1 MTDKATFEEA
11 VKGLL
16 NLTNRIYDSEE
27 FDLAVEALEDSLE
40 FAPEGPLAEACR
52 NVVALTRVVY
62 AHAEMEDAI
71 AEVLKARNLQQEMTA
86 GNDR

>member
-1 MTDKATFEEA
+1 MTDEAKFEKA

-16 NLTNRIYDSEE
+16 NLTEWIYDSEE

-52 NVVALTRVVY
+52 NLVALTKVVY

-71 AEVLKARNLQQEMTA
+71 AEVLKARNLQQKMTA
-86 GNDR
+86 GND